1 MRGAVGAMASI
12 FLMVQPELFVLQ
24 HDFLEVFKCDDH
36 RVDLA
41 QLTELEEFNRG
52 DLGSIARKMLEDYK
66 KKIELMIEKRCNQ

>member
-1 MRGAVGAMASI
+1 MASI

-36 RVDLA
+36 WVDLA

-52 DLGSIARKMLEDYK
+52 DLGSIARKMLEDY
-66 KKIELMIEKRCNQ
+66 